1 MRKIFIALV
10 ATVAAFAANIENA
23 NAQTTGMGT
32 VENQLRETVKA
43 LKQSQRSVAI
53 GNQRTYFYDKDV
65 LSVDFGEGESYDFT
79 KKIRRNAVSGW
90 GVGIQAGAIKMA
102 ENFSPTAG
110 VEATFA
116 GKRFLVGAGAEA
128 AISKYNAESTK
139 AGQSFVAPIF
149 SAKAGIILSRFSLG
163 GYDNMGYVA
172 VGYEFKYILDKN
184 ENKAAE
190 RVEREGNVETTTT
203 DYFYVEGNSMC
214 HTGFVEARFS
224 LKHMGGTSIGV
235 KAYGGM
241 YNRYYQEGSR
251 RKAMFGASVS
261 LYFNGAKCR
270 TDKNV
275 ELLQTQL
282 EQYNNNINQMRAN
295 Q

>member
-1 MRKIFIALV
+1 MRKIIMMA
-10 ATVAAFAANIENA
+10 AAFAAVSV
-23 NAQTTGMGT
+23 NAQSLNGNEQ
-32 VENQLRETVKA
+32 VENSLRETIAA
-43 LKQSQRSVAI
+43 LKTSQRSVAVA
-53 GNQRTYFYDKDV
+53 NQRTYFYDKDV
-65 LSVDFGEGESYDFT
+65 LEVNFGEGESYQFT

-90 GVGIQAGAIKMA
+90 GLGAQAGYIQMA
-102 ENFSPTAG
+102 ENGSPTAG
-110 VEATFA
+110 LEATFA

-128 AISKYNAESTK
+128 AISKYNSESTK

-149 SAKAGIILSRFSLG
+149 SAKAGIILSRFALG

-172 VGYEFKYILDKN
+172 LGYEFKYVLDKN
-184 ENKAAE
+184 ENKAGE
-190 RVEREGNVETTTT
+190 RVEREGNIETTTT

-224 LKHMGGTSIGV
+224 LKHMGGTSLGV
-235 KAYGGM
+235 KVYGGM

-261 LYFNGAKCR
+261 LYFSGAKKR

-275 ELLQTQL
+275 ELLQYQL
-282 EQYNNNINQMRAN
+282 ERYKATK
-295 Q
+295 

>member
-1 MRKIFIALV
+1 MRKSIIVAAIA
-10 ATVAAFAANIENA
+10 AIAAFAANVENV
-23 NAQTTGMGT
+23 NAQTTEQ
-32 VENQLRETVKA
+32 VENSLRETVKA
-43 LKQSQRSVAI
+43 LKQSQRSVAVS
-53 GNQRTYFYDKDV
+53 NQRTYFYDKDV
-65 LSVDFGEGESYDFT
+65 LEVNFGEGESYQFT

-90 GVGIQAGAIKMA
+90 GLGVQAGGIKMA

-110 VEATFA
+110 IEATFA

-128 AISKYNAESTK
+128 AISKYNSESTK
-139 AGQSFVAPIF
+139 AGKSFIAPIF

-172 VGYEFKYILDKN
+172 VGYEFKYVLDKN

-190 RVEREGNVETTTT
+190 HVEREGNIETTTT

-224 LKHMGGTSIGV
+224 LKHMGGTSLGV
-235 KAYGGM
+235 KAYGGV